1 MSNVSAST
9 LATRLVRRIERRLR
23 LARWSK
29 VLIVPTVVA
38 SYYLGRWSVWVVGCG
53 VALVLLE
60 ILAIMLGESQ
70 RCPLCETPLV
80 IGRGWGEEF
89 AGTCPECGYAI
100 D

>member
-1 MSNVSAST
+1 MNTVSAST
-9 LATRLVRRIERRLR
+9 LATRLVRRIARRLR

-29 VLIVPTVVA
+29 VLVVPTVVA
-38 SYYLGRWSVWVVGCG
+38 AGYLGRWSPWFVACG

-89 AGTCPECGYAI
+89 VCTCPECGYAI